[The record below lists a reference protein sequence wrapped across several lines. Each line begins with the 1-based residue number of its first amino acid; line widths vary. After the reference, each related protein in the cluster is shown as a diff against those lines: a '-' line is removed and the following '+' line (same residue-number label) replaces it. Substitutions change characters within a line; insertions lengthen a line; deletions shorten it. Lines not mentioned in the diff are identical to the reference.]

1 LPRERRRD
9 VDELTLLRNLVADEP
24 LDDEAA
30 RAEVWRRLRVGRTIG
45 PRDRRRR
52 GVIAVAVTAA
62 VVLAAASAFAAV
74 RELLDV
80 GPTAAGRITRTV
92 DGVRF
97 SLTVPARRWGNGPVE
112 SVGGTL
118 RTHSSLLSKD
128 VYGSQGAEAVLFWT
142 ALPDGGEA
150 APCTKLFAD
159 GLTGSSASLAAT
171 MAKAPGITVVN
182 GARRVTVGGRPATHV
197 ALRVRR
203 DRGCD
208 PGYFFTW
215 PAECWGGC
223 WVQTDTGDSIDL
235 WVVDVNGK
243 RLVFVG
249 ETKPYRNPDATP
261 ARRKEWA
268 AIKAEIP
275 GMIQSIQ
282 FG

>member
-1 LPRERRRD
+1 LPRERRCD
-9 VDELTLLRNLVADEP
+9 VDELTLLRNLVADEL

-30 RAEVWRRLRVGRTIG
+30 RAEVWRRLRVGQTLG

-62 VVLAAASAFAAV
+62 VVVAAASAFAAV
-74 RELLDV
+74 RQVLDV
-80 GPTAAGRITRTV
+80 KPVTAGKITRTV
-92 DGVRF
+92 GGVRF

-112 SVGGTL
+112 RVGGTI
-118 RTHSSLLSKD
+118 RTHSYLLSKD

-159 GLTGSSASLAAT
+159 GLGGSSASLAAT
-171 MAKAPGITVVN
+171 MAKAPGTTLVK
-182 GARRVTVGGRPATHV
+182 GPRRVTVGGRPATHI

-223 WVQTDTGDSIDL
+223 WVTTDVGDSIEL
-235 WVVDVNGK
+235 WIVDVDGK
-243 RLVFVG
+243 RLVFAG
-249 ETKPYRNPDATP
+249 ETKPYRNPGATP

-268 AIKAEIP
+268 AIKGEIP
-275 GMIQSIQ
+275 GMIESIH